1 MKRLRLVALTH
12 SFVDVCYNIQVDQ
25 TPAFPNTMCSRRL
38 VRSPNDSNCQ

>member
-25 TPAFPNTMCSRRL
+25 NAGLPKHHVLTAAGSLTE
-38 VRSPNDSNCQ
+38 